1 MQGKKP
7 DGSNQAMAIFL
18 TLNGKYIDPEIED
31 DRITSIRTI
40 SAPPPIIS
48 SEDLI
53 GNFSSISVV
62 NSWDIID
69 ESFLIGEECYWEE

>member
-7 DGSNQAMAIFL
+7 ETNQAMAIFL

-31 DRITSIRTI
+31 GRITSIRTI
-40 SAPPPIIS
+40 SAPPPIIN

-53 GNFSSISVV
+53 GHFSSISVV
-62 NSWDIID
+62 NSWNIID
-69 ESFLIGEECYWEE
+69 ESYLIGEECYLEE